1 MDLKWKRSHGELV
14 CVCVH
19 VCVCVCVCVC
29 VYVCAGQDGEGG
41 MAVIC
46 LFALKSIPCPSSV
59 YIAGS
64 YISPTPLTVG
74 FGKIE
79 SMRSNGKKL
88 KTRRKEPRGYLA
100 PSVCLTG
107 IQQ

>member
-1 MDLKWKRSHGELV
+1 MDLKWKRNHGELV
-14 CVCVH
+14 CVCV
-19 VCVCVCVCVC
+19 C
-29 VYVCAGQDGEGG
+29 VYTGQDGEGG

-46 LFALKSIPCPSSV
+46 LFALKSIPCPSSI

-64 YISPTPLTVG
+64 YISPTPLTAG

-88 KTRRKEPRGYLA
+88 KTRRK
-100 PSVCLTG
+100 
-107 IQQ
+107 

>member
-1 MDLKWKRSHGELV
+1 
-14 CVCVH
+14 
-19 VCVCVCVCVC
+19 VCVCVC